1 MRSLLWFSRVVLF
14 LFIFAFAIKNTDP
27 VGVRFFLD
35 TVWQAP
41 LVIVLLV
48 SFAGGA
54 VFAVLSLL
62 GTLFSQR
69 REVNRLKRELKVA
82 QDRVMGSQG
91 RPM

>member
-82 QDRVMGSQG
+82 QASVMGRQG

>member
-14 LFIFAFAIKNTDP
+14 LVIFAFAIKNTDP

>member
-82 QDRVMGSQG
+82 QASVMGSQG

>member
-54 VFAVLSLL
+54 LFAVLSLL

-82 QDRVMGSQG
+82 QASVMGGQG

>member
-69 REVNRLKRELKVA
+69 REVNRLKRELKAA
-82 QDRVMGSQG
+82 QASVMGGQG